1 MEFGGVSKRHHLRG
15 MCGEKFDLQSDLLL
29 KVINTFKCLYL
40 IEIFDDLLPLLPASG
55 AGEGIE
61 APLLIHHLT
70 SDKHFRQFLTYK
82 QTVNGPV

>member
-1 MEFGGVSKRHHLRG
+1 MDLRG
-15 MCGEKFDLQSDLLL
+15 YLQQ
-29 KVINTFKCLYL
+29 I
-40 IEIFDDLLPLLPASG
+40 DDLPPPLPALG